1 MIDCLL
7 FLAATA
13 DSAVQSVGFMDSP
26 LFDVESLGL
35 VVTPWKL
42 IGYVGVSM
50 FGTRWFVQAY
60 ATHKA
65 KRVTMP
71 RLFWYMSC
79 FGSICLL
86 SYFIWGKNDSVGIL
100 SNLFPATI
108 AFYNLITDIRH
119 TKKQAV
125 VEESTE

>member
-1 MIDCLL
+1 MIESLTCLAS
-7 FLAATA
+7 AAEGA
-13 DSAVQSVGFMDSP
+13 AASPGFMHQVI
-26 LFDVESLGL
+26 FTYGGL

-42 IGYVGVSM
+42 IGYFGVSM

-79 FGSICLL
+79 TGSICLL

-100 SNLFPATI
+100 SNLFPATV
-108 AFYNLITDIRH
+108 AFYNLFTDIRH
-119 TKKQAV
+119 TKKEAAANG
-125 VEESTE
+125 ESG